1 MMEVLPSFEEFQAG
15 PPRTDADVEKLAK
28 KQLAPF
34 PIPEGYL
41 SQLRAHLKEF
51 PDDFWF
57 RLTPHA
63 GNGFGTI
70 RCLEPGCSSHPIALK
85 PRTKRADGGR
95 SVGVGGLSEFQQHIF
110 DHDHHESLRDYRVS
124 QWAAR
129 KSSSAQPTVHSA
141 MPIRHT
147 SKASDSKPSHLSLD
161 DDTKPSHPTSTSRSQ
176 STSSK
181 RGPSSPPISPRH
193 VKRAN
198 ATPGRSSTAN
208 KTSRVIDLVSSDDN
222 MGRPRSSRTSNPSPS
237 KGPSQ
242 IVDVDTSDGDSDLK
256 ILNVKSFGKQG
267 TPIEIDEAKP
277 TSFRASSRAI
287 DVDELASSSDEDIK
301 WMKTQGLV
309 PMKNQ
314 PRASSASTSRLS
326 AAILNDATPRAGRS
340 SSSLV
345 DRKPGMS
352 PHIPA
357 DDKPTPRSRLDAA
370 MGNSAYE
377 RMIRHLAGE
386 PSPSG
391 STKPDVKPR
400 ALPTG
405 VPNLFPSFPQP
416 QAPAPST
423 SASAA
428 FKREQTV
435 HPFASYGG
443 QQAFGSPFLADQK
456 PVPQASTSA
465 SAGFK
470 REPTAPVFGAYGG
483 LASSSP
489 FAVDRPQDRR
499 GIFDTTDDS
508 SSEDEDERRL
518 DMMASASQLIFP
530 QLFGSNAIRPGERM
544 PYLQPDFRPEETHE
558 FLKQAVTNMDFTN
571 NATVAEARL
580 ELGLVEGEEPRLDGL
595 SVLLMPHQVI
605 GTAWMIKQEKSKNM
619 GGILGDEMG
628 LGKTIQMIA
637 TMVKNRST
645 DPKIKGTLILAPLA
659 LLTQWK
665 EEIAERSTCDLSVLI
680 YHSSAKVADR
690 KKVSNYDVVITT
702 LDTLRGDWYDDEV
715 EEVDSTKKPRGL
727 YKIEW
732 YRVVIDEAQIIRN
745 RKSKKSRAVC
755 ALKSIYRWCL
765 TGTPIFNTL
774 WDIYPYLRFLRI
786 RPYNDH
792 HRFRDHITVNE
803 KKRPNLATSRAQAV
817 LGTCMLR
824 RQKNSKLDGKPLIV
838 LPPKHE
844 EDVWLDMSPD
854 EREIYEMLE
863 KHAQQKFNV
872 FLRRGTVLKN
882 FACILVLLLRLR
894 QACGHPS
901 LAIEED
907 DSPINPED
915 SADPEYADPDSEL
928 KRAIGERGQTWVDNV
943 KKKFQE
949 EADELVKAE
958 QQNRSEAAV
967 PECPIC
973 NDALDDTSRVTQCG
987 HVFCEA
993 CLDTLMMQQRGP
1005 MEDDSNTDPSRIPKP
1020 CPNCRAPFRRIDTYL
1035 KKAFVP
1041 PADVI
1046 DDDDSDLPDSGITV
1060 RHKMRNGILDD
1071 SDDDGPSEKGKEKI
1085 ARSEFVPS
1093 TKLVWLLE
1101 RIEEIKKE
1109 CPTDKIIVVSQWTS
1123 MLHIC
1128 GTFLRERGLRYVSY
1142 QGDMNTLERNM
1153 AVSNFKKKPEY
1164 SIMLMSLKCGGVG
1177 LNLTCANRVVSLDLA
1192 WSPASE
1198 KQAFDRA
1205 HRFGQEKP
1213 VFVKRVMLT
1222 KTVEERIVALQKGKQ
1237 DITDS
1242 TLGEGTG
1249 KKLKRM
1255 TVSELAALFNLNTRG
1270 EVLD

>member
-1 MMEVLPSFEEFQAG
+1 MEVLPSFEEFQAG

-34 PIPEGYL
+34 PLISRP
-41 SQLRAHLKEF
+41 SPHLKY
-51 PDDFWF
+51 DQ
-57 RLTPHA
+57 L
-63 GNGFGTI
+63 
-70 RCLEPGCSSHPIALK
+70 
-85 PRTKRADGGR
+85 
-95 SVGVGGLSEFQQHIF
+95 LSCGQ
-110 DHDHHESLRDYRVS
+110 
-124 QWAAR
+124 AAR

-176 STSSK
+176 S
-181 RGPSSPPISPRH
+181 ISPRH

-628 LGKTIQMIA
+628 LGKTIQM
-637 TMVKNRST
+637 
-645 DPKIKGTLILAPLA
+645 
-659 LLTQWK
+659 
-665 EEIAERSTCDLSVLI
+665 
-680 YHSSAKVADR
+680 
-690 KKVSNYDVVITT
+690 
-702 LDTLRGDWYDDEV
+702 GDWYDDEV

-872 FLRRGTVLKN
+872 FLRR
-882 FACILVLLLRLR
+882 VLLLRLR

-987 HVFCEA
+987 HVNGADGRRLEHGPEPDPEA
-993 CLDTLMMQQRGP
+993 LPELSG
-1005 MEDDSNTDPSRIPKP
+1005 
-1020 CPNCRAPFRRIDTYL
+1020 PFRRIDTYL

-1123 MLHIC
+1123 
-1128 GTFLRERGLRYVSY
+1128 
-1142 QGDMNTLERNM
+1142 GDMNTLERNM